1 MPSPF
6 GRLFRAASAALLG
19 GLVCLLADESCASIP
34 PKTRHTRAAVC
45 SGDIIE
51 KKPIDDGWL
60 LLTQRGRGRWDEGRS
75 MDRRYREW
83 QSLSPE
89 QKEMLRHQMDRYR
102 ELSPQERDLYQR
114 RHQQWQELS
123 PEEKNRIQEDLKH
136 WKNLSPQEQ
145 DAIRRRFGR

>member
-6 GRLFRAASAALLG
+6 GRFFRAASVALLG
-19 GLVCLLADESCASIP
+19 GLVCLLADESSASIP
-34 PKTRHTRAAVC
+34 PETRHALAAIG
-45 SGDIIE
+45 SGGINDRSSL
-51 KKPIDDGWL
+51 DGRRL
-60 LLTQRGRGRWDEGRS
+60 LLTQRGRGRGDENRS

-89 QKEMLRHQMDRYR
+89 QKEALRQRMDRYR
-102 ELSPQERDLYQR
+102 DLSPQERDLYQR

-123 PEEKNRIQEDLKH
+123 PQERNRIQEDLKH
-136 WKNLSPQEQ
+136 WKNLSPQER